1 MDFFNVLGKKITNA
15 AQGVQEKTA
24 DGIETTKISN
34 ELRSIRGEVQKL
46 YTSLG
51 ELYYKTASKSAE
63 GEIRTVCDEIDKL
76 MAKTEELNARKK
88 EIAMKGHCPTCGKS
102 VKSGSNFC
110 ANCGTK
116 IEVPEEEPE
125 QAEEK
130 AEPDCCP
137 DCGTAVRPGIR
148 FCTNCGH
155 SFVAD
160 EESAVNLETAAEE
173 PADTQE

>member
-1 MDFFNVLGKKITNA
+1 MEFFNIIGKKITNA

-24 DGIETTKISN
+24 DGIETTKIAN

-51 ELYYKTASKSAE
+51 EMFYKTASESAE
-63 GEIRTVCDEIDKL
+63 GELRGVCDELDKL
-76 MAKTEELNARKK
+76 MAKTEELNARRK
-88 EIAMKGHCPTCGKS
+88 EIAMKGHCPACGKP

-125 QAEEK
+125 QEEK
-130 AEPDCCP
+130 AEPVCCP
-137 DCGTAVRPGIR
+137 ECGTAARPGIR

-155 SFVAD
+155 SF
-160 EESAVNLETAAEE
+160 EEEEEAAVNLENAAEE